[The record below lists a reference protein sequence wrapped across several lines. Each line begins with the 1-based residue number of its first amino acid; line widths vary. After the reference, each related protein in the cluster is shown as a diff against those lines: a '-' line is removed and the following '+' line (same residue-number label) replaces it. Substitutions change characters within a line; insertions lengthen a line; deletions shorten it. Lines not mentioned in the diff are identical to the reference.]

1 MVLRKG
7 RFGPFWACPN
17 YPTCKGIV
25 KAGKADAPPAQ
36 PDEPLDEKCHVC
48 GKNFVKRRGR
58 YGEFICCIDY
68 PKCKTT
74 KQETVDATCP
84 ECGSTPMV
92 LRKGRYGPFLSCS
105 KYPKCK
111 GILKQQPK

>member
-7 RFGPFWACPN
+7 RFGSFWACPN

-36 PDEPLDEKCHVC
+36 PDEPLDEKCPAC

-58 YGEFICCIDY
+58 YGEFICCADY

-74 KQETVDATCP
+74 KQETVEATCP
-84 ECGSTPMV
+84 ECGAAPMV

-105 KYPKCK
+105 KYPNCK